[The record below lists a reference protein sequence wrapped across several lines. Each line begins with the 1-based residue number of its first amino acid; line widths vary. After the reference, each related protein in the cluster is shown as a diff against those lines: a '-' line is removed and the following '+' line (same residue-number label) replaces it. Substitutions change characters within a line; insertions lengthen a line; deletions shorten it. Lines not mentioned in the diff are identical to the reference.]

1 MGTLAVVAVVVLVVG
16 ALAGRKTIGRFFTAI
31 SAQFNKAGRAAIS
44 ADPVAVYQKQ
54 VDDATEE
61 IREGTKG
68 LEQYRGLVSRL
79 GRQVEADEKEVA
91 VWDARARG
99 YVSQNNDTKAAEALT
114 NKKKAEASLTENR
127 GQLTTY
133 ENAYKANLK
142 KVQFAQT
149 KINDAKLKAQKLS
162 ADLKM
167 SKAEAEIASLAQSFN
182 VNSGSLNKLGEIEE
196 EIQRQIDANRA
207 KAQVVND
214 LGSDGLAEIEAE
226 EAARAAGAADDLAKL
241 KAEMGK

>member
-1 MGTLAVVAVVVLVVG
+1 VVVVSVVAL
-16 ALAGRKTIGRFFTAI
+16 LAGRKTIGRVFTAI

-79 GRQVEADEKEVA
+79 ERQVEADSKEVA

-99 YVSQNNDTKAAEALT
+99 YVSQNNDTEAAKALT
-114 NKKKAEASLTENR
+114 NKKAAEARLSENK
-127 GQLTTY
+127 GQLGTY
-133 ENAYKANLK
+133 DVAYKANLK
-142 KVQFAQT
+142 KVKFAQD
-149 KINDAKLKAQKLS
+149 KINEAKLKAQKLQ

-167 SKAEAEIASLAQSFN
+167 SKAEAEIANLAQSFN
-182 VNSGSLNKLGEIEE
+182 VNSNSLNKLGEIEE
-196 EIQRQIDANRA
+196 EIQRQIDTNRA

-226 EAARAAGAADDLAKL
+226 EAAREAAAATDLAKL
-241 KAEMGK
+241 KAEMGKV

>member
-1 MGTLAVVAVVVLVVG
+1 MSTLLLVAVVVGVVVLV
-16 ALAGRKTIGRFFTAI
+16 AGRKTVGRVLTAI
-31 SAQFNKAGRAAIS
+31 QAQFNKAGRAAIA

-99 YVSQNNDTKAAEALT
+99 YVTQGNDQKAAEALAS
-114 NKKKAEASLTENR
+114 KKKAEASLAENR
-127 GQLTTY
+127 GQLNTY
-133 ENAYKANLK
+133 ETAYKANLK
-142 KVQFAQT
+142 KVQFAQG
-149 KINDAKLKAQKLS
+149 KINEAKLKAQKLQ

-167 SKAEAEIASLAQSFN
+167 SKAEAEIANLAQSFN
-182 VNSGSLNKLGEIEE
+182 VNSSSLNKLGEIEE
-196 EIQRQIDANRA
+196 EIQRQIDNNRA

-226 EAARAAGAADDLAKL
+226 EAARAAAAADDLAKL